1 MSFSSPNPDPQAPRV
16 RRRFLVSG
24 RVQGVGFR
32 PFVFNLARSLGL
44 TGCVGNDTSGV
55 FVEVQG
61 PAEAVAAFL
70 TELSEGVPAPGAVE
84 AVRIEEL
91 PPREETEFIIAA
103 SAERPGGGLVI
114 PPDIATC
121 ADCYADLHDL

>member
-1 MSFSSPNPDPQAPRV
+1 MAVSSPNPDPLAGRV

-24 RVQGVGFR
+24 HVQGVGFR
-32 PFVFNLARSLGL
+32 PFVYNLARSLGL

-61 PAEAVAAFL
+61 PGEAVAAFRNDL
-70 TELSEGVPAPGAVE
+70 TVGVPLPAVVE
-84 AVRIEEL
+84 AVRVEEL
-91 PPREETEFIIAA
+91 PTRDEAEFVIAA
-103 SAERPGGGLVI
+103 SAERPGEGLVV

-121 ADCYADLHDL
+121 ADCL